1 MFSVSPTLSPSEV
14 SSYRLYMGRHLLNGY
29 NQFEMVS
36 QVQRVVVP
44 EGYSS
49 PQEGRDVALVQL
61 RSPVTWSDRI
71 RPVCLPYAGFQFSSG
86 TLCYVTGWGHT
97 QEGGKCMD
105 KKIRGNHSK

>member
-1 MFSVSPTLSPSEV
+1 M

-29 NQFEMVS
+29 NQFEKVS

-44 EGYSS
+44 EGYST

-71 RPVCLPYAGFQFSSG
+71 QPVCLPYAGFQFNSG
-86 TLCYVTGWGHT
+86 TLCYVTGWGHS
-97 QEGGKCMD
+97 QEGGTCTIKE
-105 KKIRGNHSK
+105 IRGNKLILLFKVMTKVL